1 MTTATKKIS
10 KLDFLITGR
19 GYAITAVFIGHLLS
33 PYYGDGNHSLL
44 PAGHAFQVGLLP
56 FFIVLSG
63 AFYAR
68 VDTNFAS
75 YFKLKVLQRY
85 LPVLFFSAIVL
96 PLYFYVNNDMYRQA
110 MRFSQSYLLG
120 IPTANWPTWFLI
132 ALMTAELF
140 YYFIN
145 KQSLSRKQS
154 LIFALAL
161 YCIGWALNYYKFQ
174 FDLWVFGLSMV
185 WMIGSVPLFLSCMIV
200 GNTYRKDILK
210 ISRWTQKK
218 LIITAAISFAVLLIF
233 SNLNTEFP
241 QDSNQGLL
249 KYVSNTMVQIF
260 IGQYGNGIYFFISGG
275 AGVVFC
281 LMMSKL
287 LPANRLMRS
296 IGEHSLILFCMN
308 GAFHHSL
315 NDILTKTFALP
326 ADTLFWGVLYSSVLG
341 TLSVIACL
349 PIAILLQRYL
359 PQLVGKPMLKGPI
372 LPAIYRK

>member
-1 MTTATKKIS
+1 MTAGTKKVS

-33 PYYGDGNHSLL
+33 AYYSSGNPNLL
-44 PAGHAFQVGLLP
+44 PAGHPFQVGLLP

-68 VDTNFAS
+68 VDTTFLP
-75 YFKLKVLQRY
+75 YFKLKLLQRY
-85 LPVLFFSAIVL
+85 LPVLFFSVIML
-96 PLYFYVNNDMYRQA
+96 PLYFYLNNDMYRQA
-110 MRFSQSYLLG
+110 MRFSSSYLLG

-145 KQSLSRKQS
+145 KQSLSRKKS
-154 LIFALAL
+154 LIIAFAL
-161 YCIGWALNYYKFQ
+161 YCVGWFINYYKFQ
-174 FDLWVFGLSMV
+174 YDFWVFGLSMF
-185 WMIGSVPLFLSCMIV
+185 WMIGSAPLFLACMIL

-210 ISRWTQKK
+210 VSRWSYKK
-218 LIITAAISFAVLLIF
+218 LIITACISFAILLIF
-233 SNLNTEFP
+233 SGMNTELP
-241 QDSNQGLL
+241 QDNNQNLL
-249 KYVSNTMVQIF
+249 KYIRNDMVKMF
-260 IGQYGNGIYFFISGG
+260 IGQYGNGVYFFISGL

-281 LMMSKL
+281 LMMSRL

-296 IGEHSLILFCMN
+296 IGEHSLILFCLN

-315 NDILTKTFALP
+315 NYVMTKHFLLP
-326 ADTLFWGVLYSSVLG
+326 ADTLFWGVLYATVLG
-341 TLSVIACL
+341 TLSIIVCL
-349 PIAILLQRYL
+349 PIAIVLQKWL
-359 PQLVGKPMLKGPI
+359 PQLVGKPMLKGPL